1 MENNTDVI
9 FAEEVL
15 EIFEQKITYRVL
27 LNLVREKKLPAMKA
41 GKRYLFSR
49 QVVEKFKNKHLGL
62 I

>member
-49 QVVEKFKNKHLGL
+49 RVVEKGYVTTNS
-62 I
+62 

>member
-49 QVVEKFKNKHLGL
+49 RVVEKFKNKHLGL

>member
-1 MENNTDVI
+1 MEKNTDVI

-15 EIFEQKITYRVL
+15 EIFEQKITYRIL

-49 QVVEKFKNKHLGL
+49 RVVEKFKNKNLGL

>member
-15 EIFEQKITYRVL
+15 EIFEQKITYRIL

-49 QVVEKFKNKHLGL
+49 RVVEKFKNKNLGL